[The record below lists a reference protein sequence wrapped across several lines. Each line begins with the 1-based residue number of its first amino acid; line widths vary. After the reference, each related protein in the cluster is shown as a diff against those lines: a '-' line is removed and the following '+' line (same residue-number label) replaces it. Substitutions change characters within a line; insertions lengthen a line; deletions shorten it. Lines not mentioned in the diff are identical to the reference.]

1 MSLDSSISLFS
12 KMTGFIRP
20 YWKETFL
27 SIFLSTATIAANIG
41 MMGTSAY
48 LIATA
53 ALQPSIAVLQVAI
66 VGVRFFG
73 IARGVFRY
81 LERLVSH
88 SVNFRVLGNIR
99 GWFYRVI
106 EPLIPGA
113 VEDLHEGD
121 LLGRSLQD
129 IESLEDFYVRG
140 IAPPLSAIV
149 ITVAVS
155 LFTMQYSML
164 MAGIL
169 AFGLLSTGLVLTIL
183 VKIFSANIARQVV
196 QTRSTLTGL
205 VVETING
212 SAEILMNNA
221 DTRYLEKV
229 GLAIDSNR
237 QTSLRLGNLQAVS
250 QASGVLISNLT
261 LAAMLWAGIPLVTS
275 GTIDCVIL
283 AVLTLITLASFEP
296 VNLLPAASSKIE
308 TSLAAAQRLFELA
321 DRPRPVQEPA
331 QSTNLTEFQSLRV
344 IDLDFSY
351 AGTDFKVLRGINLN
365 LHPGKHVAL
374 VGPSS
379 SGKTTLLRIL
389 QHHLQPPEGTVFWN
403 GLDAKNLNSHTIQS
417 LQAVVQQKGYL
428 FNATLLEN
436 FKLANPDI
444 SETEIHAVLD
454 QTGMDGWFASLE
466 NGLHY
471 PLGENGSSI
480 SGGERQRLLLARG
493 LLMRKPVFLA
503 DEPFS
508 NVDRASDKQLVRAI
522 FESGGNMAIILAT
535 HRLVCMDLFDEIL
548 VLDSGQVI
556 QSGRH
561 EELISLPGLYRTLWE
576 QQNNFFGFE

>member
-1 MSLDSSISLFS
+1 
-12 KMTGFIRP
+12 
-20 YWKETFL
+20 
-27 SIFLSTATIAANIG
+27 
-41 MMGTSAY
+41 
-48 LIATA
+48 
-53 ALQPSIAVLQVAI
+53 
-66 VGVRFFG
+66 
-73 IARGVFRY
+73 
-81 LERLVSH
+81 LVSH

-221 DTRYLEKV
+221 DTHYLEKV

-331 QSTNLTEFQSLRV
+331 QPTNLTEFQSLRV

-417 LQAVVQQKGYL
+417 LQGVG
-428 FNATLLEN
+428 
-436 FKLANPDI
+436 PDW
-444 SETEIHAVLD
+444 
-454 QTGMDGWFASLE
+454 DGRMVCFIGKWASL
-466 NGLHY
+466 
-471 PLGENGSSI
+471 SS
-480 SGGERQRLLLARG
+480 G
-493 LLMRKPVFLA
+493 RKWQF
-503 DEPFS
+503 DKWR
-508 NVDRASDKQLVRAI
+508 RASASLTSSRIVNAEAGI
-522 FESGGNMAIILAT
+522 FS
-535 HRLVCMDLFDEIL
+535 
-548 VLDSGQVI
+548 
-556 QSGRH
+556 
-561 EELISLPGLYRTLWE
+561 
-576 QQNNFFGFE
+576 